1 MSIALPIVIFI
12 AWFAAFLAPAGRLAI
27 EDTLGGVPEG
37 KRRGTSI
44 LPGFPLVPIFMWGL
58 AWALDLAIAPW
69 GSISFM
75 ALHLAL
81 LGLAVFVIVRDVVRL
96 RRLET
101 IPAEQGGA
109 EQPTTARESKLQGNE
124 KLKPES
130 KVRPQ

>member
-1 MSIALPIVIFI
+1 
-12 AWFAAFLAPAGRLAI
+12 
-27 EDTLGGVPEG
+27 
-37 KRRGTSI
+37 
-44 LPGFPLVPIFMWGL
+44 MWGL